1 MFLNISTMRSCI
13 LLLIGVFNIA
23 NADSV
28 PFERLNVNDSV
39 LLIVDMQVGLL
50 NLARDFDATLY
61 YNNMITHA
69 AIGELFDIPIIMTTS
84 AQTGPNGPLPKK
96 ILEMYPNAPL
106 IERQGEINAW
116 DNPDFRKAL
125 KATGKKQVIMA
136 GIVTDVCATFLALSL
151 REEGYSVWE
160 NVEAS
165 GTMSP
170 LIRDVSNLR
179 MQAAG
184 VQLVGIFSIVA
195 DLWRDWRNAPG
206 SETVLQWMNKYAPAY
221 VTSVPAHAAAILN
234 GTLTPGEENF
244 I

>member
-1 MFLNISTMRSCI
+1 
-13 LLLIGVFNIA
+13 
-23 NADSV
+23 
-28 PFERLNVNDSV
+28 
-39 LLIVDMQVGLL
+39 
-50 NLARDFDATLY
+50 
-61 YNNMITHA
+61 
-69 AIGELFDIPIIMTTS
+69 
-84 AQTGPNGPLPKK
+84 
-96 ILEMYPNAPL
+96 MYPNAPL

-136 GIVTDVCATFLALSL
+136 GIVTDVCMCILYYPCSDAHTNFLSTGATFLALSL